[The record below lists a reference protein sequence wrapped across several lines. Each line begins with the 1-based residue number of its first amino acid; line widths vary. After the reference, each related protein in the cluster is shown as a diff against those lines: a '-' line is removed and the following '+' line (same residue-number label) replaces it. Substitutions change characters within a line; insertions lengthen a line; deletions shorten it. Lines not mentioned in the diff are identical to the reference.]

1 VGRRPYQGFN
11 CAGYV
16 WWGKGHADLQLEES
30 KGNKMTNA
38 NFLDKTENRDAARII
53 SQRVLAEVEP
63 KELEISAGLIDPLLD
78 MSAQG
83 KVITTDTSDQP
94 GGFGGADLMVLVVVP
109 IVVTVLGNL
118 LTELGKIGVEELK
131 EIKQRKDAEDLILVA
146 SSDIES
152 IISRTQS
159 TRGAGKS
166 KELTQALNKTLL
178 EYLEVD

>member
-1 VGRRPYQGFN
+1 
-11 CAGYV
+11 
-16 WWGKGHADLQLEES
+16 
-30 KGNKMTNA
+30 MTNTK
-38 NFLDKTENRDAARII
+38 FLDKPENREAARIV

-94 GGFGGADLMVLVVVP
+94 GGFGGSDLMVLVVVP

-131 EIKQRKDAEDLILVA
+131 EKIKQRKDAEDLILVA
-146 SSDIES
+146 SSDVEAIV
-152 IISRTQS
+152 SRAKS
-159 TRGAGKS
+159 TRGARKS

>member
-1 VGRRPYQGFN
+1 
-11 CAGYV
+11 
-16 WWGKGHADLQLEES
+16 
-30 KGNKMTNA
+30 MTNA

-94 GGFGGADLMVLVVVP
+94 GGFGGSDLMVLVVVP

-131 EIKQRKDAEDLILVA
+131 EKIKQRKDAEDLILVA
-146 SSDIES
+146 SSDVEAIV
-152 IISRTQS
+152 RRAKS
-159 TRGAGKS
+159 TRGARKS